1 MTGSAAYARSE
12 HTAAAAQARLDEVAA
27 SAATAEAAQRDL
39 LAGVVALW
47 PTSAWLAAG
56 TTSPKRWLVTY
67 THCSEP
73 EAHRLERLAGL
84 CHRHPS
90 LSEAVHAGTLSMA
103 RAHAL
108 GHAANPE
115 REPWLADSLDAF
127 LRLAER
133 GCDDA
138 AWVGAVRHWASLVD
152 QERDVR
158 RVPAHS
164 VVLTQ
169 KLFGGGEIH
178 GDLSPNAFLNVAT
191 ALDAWTDDPD
201 PKDAPYQRSL
211 GERRADAL
219 DDVCRASLDPDSTR
233 WGATDTDTDGDEDD
247 EWEDVE
253 AADTFD
259 GFCPTDDLDEHLAST
274 DEVDPLVRVRRRL
287 RKAEAHRR
295 RRARRRTRSRSGIC
309 VNVHIDLR
317 TLADLRDADDLEDLV
332 LRDDGWNLTR
342 AAADQLL
349 CDSALTAVL
358 FDGKGTLLDAN
369 DAAEQWSRKQR
380 RAIAA
385 RDGGCVFPGC
395 GRPPR
400 HCDIHHLHHR
410 SQGGPTRTGNG
421 AMLCRFHHRLLHH
434 HGWRLL
440 VEDGRWIAID
450 AHGTRWTGR
459 PTPIGTA
466 RGDPP

>member
-1 MTGSAAYARSE
+1 MTGSATYARRE
-12 HTAAAAQARLDEVAA
+12 DAAAVARARLDEVAA
-27 SAATAEAAQRDL
+27 SAAAVEASQRDL
-39 LAGVVALW
+39 LAGVVDLW

-56 TTSPKRWLVTY
+56 ATSPKRWLLAY
-67 THCSEP
+67 THCSEQ

-84 CHRHPS
+84 CHRHPALADAV
-90 LSEAVHAGTLSMA
+90 LSGEVSIA
-103 RAHAL
+103 RAHTL
-108 GHAANPE
+108 GSAANLD

-138 AWVGAVRHWASLVD
+138 AWAGAVRHWASLVD

-164 VVLTQ
+164 VVLSQ

-219 DDVCRASLDPDSTR
+219 DDICRSSLDPDSTR
-233 WGATDTDTDGDEDD
+233 WGSAGQDGDD
-247 EWEDVE
+247 EWEEDVE
-253 AADTFD
+253 SSDTSD
-259 GFCPTDDLDEHLAST
+259 GFAPTDDLDEHLAST
-274 DEVDPLVRVRRRL
+274 DGVDPLVLLRRRL

-332 LRDDGWNLTR
+332 LRGDGWNLTR

-400 HCDIHHLHHR
+400 HCDIHHLRHR
-410 SQGGPTRTGNG
+410 GRGGPTCTGNG

-434 HGWRLL
+434 HDWRLL
-440 VEDGRWIAID
+440 VEDGRWVAVD

-459 PTPIGTA
+459 PTPLAST

>member
-1 MTGSAAYARSE
+1 MTGSATYSRSE
-12 HTAAAAQARLDEVAA
+12 DAA
-27 SAATAEAAQRDL
+27 SAARARLDRVAAAACATEAAQRQL
-39 LAGVVALW
+39 VAELVELW

-56 TTSPKRWLVTY
+56 ATSAKRWLLTY
-67 THCSEP
+67 TGCSEVD
-73 EAHRLERLAGL
+73 AHRLARLAGI
-84 CHRHPS
+84 CHRHPE
-90 LSEAVHAGTLSMA
+90 LGDAVRSGAVSVA
-103 RAHAL
+103 RAHVL
-108 GHAANPE
+108 GSAANPE
-115 REPWLADSLDAF
+115 REPWLADSLPAF

-133 GCDDA
+133 GCEDA
-138 AWVGAVRHWASLVD
+138 DWAGAVRHWASLVD

-158 RVPAHS
+158 RIPAHS
-164 VVLTQ
+164 VVLSQ
-169 KLFGGGEIH
+169 RLFGGGEIH

-201 PKDAPYQRSL
+201 PQDAPYQRSL

-219 DDVCRASLDPDSTR
+219 DDLCRASLDPDSTR
-233 WGATDTDTDGDEDD
+233 FGATGADDWEGDDSA
-247 EWEDVE
+247 WEDVE

-259 GFCPTDDLDEHLAST
+259 GFWPTDDLDEQLAA
-274 DEVDPLVRVRRRL
+274 DDQVDPLVLLRRRL

-295 RRARRRTRSRSGIC
+295 RRARRRTRSRSGAC

-317 TLADLRDADDLEDLV
+317 TLADLRTADDLEELV
-332 LRDDGWNLTR
+332 LRGDGWNLTR
-342 AAADQLL
+342 AAAEQLL

-385 RDGGCVFPGC
+385 RDAGCVFPGC

-410 SQGGPTRTGNG
+410 SCGGPTHTGNA

-440 VEDGRWIAID
+440 VEEDRWVAID

-459 PTPIGTA
+459 PTPVAST

>member
-1 MTGSAAYARSE
+1 MTGSASFAHDADVTSVARE
-12 HTAAAAQARLDEVAA
+12 RLDLAAAAAA
-27 SAATAEAAQRDL
+27 GVQSAERDL
-39 LAGVVALW
+39 VRALLDLW
-47 PTSAWLAAG
+47 PMSAWRAAGATSA
-56 TTSPKRWLVTY
+56 KRWLLAY
-67 THCSEP
+67 THCSEQ

-84 CHRHPS
+84 CHRHPA
-90 LSEAVHAGTLSMA
+90 LAEAVLFGEVSMA
-103 RAHAL
+103 RAHTL
-108 GHAANPE
+108 GHAANPD

-138 AWVGAVRHWASLVD
+138 DWAGAVRHWASLVD
-152 QERDVR
+152 QEREVR

-219 DDVCRASLDPDSTR
+219 DDICRAGLDPDSTR
-233 WGATDTDTDGDEDD
+233 WGSADAEDDDHDED

-274 DEVDPLVRVRRRL
+274 DELDPLVRLRRRL

-317 TLADLRDADDLEDLV
+317 TLADLRHVDDLEDLV
-332 LRDDGWNLTR
+332 LRGDGWNLTR

-349 CDSALTAVL
+349 CDAALTAVL

-410 SQGGPTRTGNG
+410 GRGGPTRTGNG

-459 PTPIGTA
+459 PTPLVSS